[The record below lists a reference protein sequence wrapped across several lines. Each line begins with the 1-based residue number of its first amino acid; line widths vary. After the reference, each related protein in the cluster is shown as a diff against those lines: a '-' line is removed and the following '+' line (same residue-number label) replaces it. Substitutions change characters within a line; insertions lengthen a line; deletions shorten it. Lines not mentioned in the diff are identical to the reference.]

1 MMKTQLQLFFAKCAY
16 NQAMAKFQRLPFL
29 KKLFTKLPVDPSTK
43 GAYTLFD
50 EFIVELKKKY
60 GVGQCI
66 VGANGSSVVLC
77 AKPGDDGSFVIR
89 VTVYDGSCY
98 HEESKLFRPDGSTE
112 TLPIRY
118 PFSECGVSGLGK
130 IPADVLSEEQRDL
143 LHKYRNA
150 CDDVALLVHSLTRS

>member
-1 MMKTQLQLFFAKCAY
+1 MKNQLQLFFAKSAY
-16 NQAMAKFQRLPFL
+16 NQAMAEFQHLPFL
-29 KKLFTKLPVDPSTK
+29 KKLFSRMPADPSPK
-43 GAYTLFD
+43 GVYTLFD
-50 EFIVELKKKY
+50 EFVEKLKAKY
-60 GVGQCI
+60 GVGRCL

-89 VTVYDGSCY
+89 ITVYDGSCY

-130 IPADVLSEEQRDL
+130 IPTDVLSEEQQDL
-143 LHKYRNA
+143 LYKYKNA
-150 CDDVALLVHSLTRS
+150 CDDVALLVRSITRP

>member
-1 MMKTQLQLFFAKCAY
+1 MKTQLELFFAKVQY
-16 NQAMAKFQRLPFL
+16 NEAVAEFQRLPFL
-29 KKLFTKLPVDPSTK
+29 KKLFTKLPADSSPK
-43 GAYTLFD
+43 GVYTLFD
-50 EFIVELKKKY
+50 EFIAELKKKY

-66 VGANGSSVVLC
+66 VGSNGSSVVLC

-98 HEESKLFRPDGSTE
+98 HEETKLFRPDGSTE

-130 IPADVLSEEQRDL
+130 IPAGVLSGEQEQL

-150 CDDVALLVHSLTRS
+150 CDDVALLVRSIARS

>member
-1 MMKTQLQLFFAKCAY
+1 MKTQLELFFAKCKY
-16 NQAMAKFQRLPFL
+16 NKATVEFLNLPFL
-29 KKLFTKLPVDPSTK
+29 KKLFTKRPADPSPK

-66 VGANGSSVVLC
+66 VGSNGSSVVLC
-77 AKPGDDGSFVIR
+77 AKPSDDGSFVIR
-89 VTVYDGSCY
+89 ITVYDGSCY

>member
-1 MMKTQLQLFFAKCAY
+1 MKTQLQLFFAKCAY
-16 NQAMAKFQRLPFL
+16 NQALAEFQRLPFL
-29 KKLFTKLPVDPSTK
+29 KKLFTKLPADPSPK
-43 GAYTLFD
+43 GVYTLFD

-66 VGANGSSVVLC
+66 VGSNGSSVVLC